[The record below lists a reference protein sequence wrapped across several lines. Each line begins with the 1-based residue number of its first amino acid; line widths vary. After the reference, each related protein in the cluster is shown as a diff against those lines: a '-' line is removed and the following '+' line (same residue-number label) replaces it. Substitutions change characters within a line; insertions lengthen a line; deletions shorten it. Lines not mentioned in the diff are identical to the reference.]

1 LKLVFSNPLI
11 KTTFLSTFEFMMIE
25 KIYLFM
31 LIRDNLAGIDK
42 KKNIIINISEKII
55 LIISAN
61 NNYINFIIK
70 EIF

>member
-1 LKLVFSNPLI
+1 
-11 KTTFLSTFEFMMIE
+11 
-25 KIYLFM
+25 M